1 MSLDREDGAIITIV
15 ALAGRRADAD
25 GAPARFPLDQA
36 PRVKGRLTR
45 LLRVLQPDALVCSA
59 ACGTDL
65 LALEA
70 AMALKIPVTIVLPFA
85 PERFRETSVVD
96 RPGDWGRRFDAV
108 MKRAA
113 NGATAFRIHV
123 IEPPSNEGD
132 DVYVVATDAILEDA
146 QKLAGEAAGEESDV
160 VAVVV
165 WEGASRGEGD
175 LTEYFRQGA
184 LARGFTEKVILT
196 RRREPSPGAASR
208 QSRARRKK

>member
-1 MSLDREDGAIITIV
+1 MIVV
-15 ALAGRRADAD
+15 ALAGRRTDAD

-45 LLRVLQPDALVCSA
+45 LLRALQPDAIVCSA
-59 ACGTDL
+59 ACGADL

-85 PERFRETSVVD
+85 PEQFRETSVVD

-108 MKRAA
+108 MKRAT
-113 NGATAFRIHV
+113 NGATADRIHV
-123 IEPPSNEGD
+123 IEPPAGGD
-132 DVYVVATDAILEDA
+132 DDAYQVATDAILDDA
-146 QKLAGEAAGEESDV
+146 QKLAGEESEL

-165 WEGASRGEGD
+165 WEGDSRGEGD
-175 LTEYFRQGA
+175 LTEYFRQDA
-184 LARGFTEKVILT
+184 LKRGFTEKVILT

-208 QSRARRKK
+208 QSGVRRKK